1 MAHAH
6 CVISVFIAVCSERLS
21 KDRER
26 ITSDFCS
33 RIIPNKALLRGDPY
47 NTSDKQTVHPV
58 AATDRLCSLVMPL
71 PLLSDSSSG
80 GGCGGAAAIMAC
92 VCA

>member
-1 MAHAH
+1 MALAR
-6 CVISVFIAVCSERLS
+6 CVISVFIAVCSVRLS

-26 ITSDFCS
+26 ITFDFRS
-33 RIIPNKALLRGDPY
+33 RIISNKALLFGDPY
-47 NTSDKQTVHPV
+47 NTSDKQTVRPA

-71 PLLSDSSSG
+71 PLLSDRSG
-80 GGCGGAAAIMAC
+80 GGAAAIMAC